1 MSNIG
6 PITLIVSTKINLDE
20 KFRHNINNRLALA
33 NHPAPLKTPYAQWA
47 FQHATGTGMAVA
59 GDRVSFRRM
68 LAFIGPCVP
77 FAALGLPIVVTL
89 PEYYGTQLQLGAI
102 VGLVFMV
109 VRCFDILV
117 DPFLGHYM
125 DRTRTKLGRFKLWM
139 LICLPIL
146 FVSTGFIFMARIGVN
161 ATYLGAWLFVL
172 YVGFSIAALSQSSW
186 GSVLST
192 DYNERS
198 RIFAWWQVGNIVGII
213 MAAVIPVI
221 TQALHFSYALGVQ
234 IMGLFIMTTLPVTI
248 AIALWIVPEKISHT
262 ATHDLKLSHYFDMWK
277 RKNVRAI
284 LWADL
289 FMGLAPGVM
298 AALFFYFFE
307 QTKGLTRFESS
318 VAMLLYFVAGIVG
331 APIWTIVSKRLSKH
345 VTLIL
350 SSVLFAILYAAMYF
364 APKGNFIVCAAMT
377 FANGI
382 PYAASLL
389 LTRALMADIGDE
401 VMLETGH
408 DHKGTL
414 MAILSA
420 TTKIGYAI
428 SALTITILSVLQFNV
443 KNPAA
448 SPPQALIWVEVFF
461 IGLPVIFLA
470 LGALA
475 MLRYDLT
482 PERHARIM
490 DDLKAKAIL

>member
-1 MSNIG
+1 MSD
-6 PITLIVSTKINLDE
+6 TQAKSQVSL
-20 KFRHNINNRLALA
+20 
-33 NHPAPLKTPYAQWA
+33 
-47 FQHATGTGMAVA
+47 G
-59 GDRVSFRRM
+59 RM
-68 LAFIGPCVP
+68 LAFCGPCVP

-89 PEYYGTQLQLGAI
+89 PEYYGTQLQLGAD
-102 VGLVFMV
+102 VGLVFMI
-109 VRCFDILV
+109 VRCFDILI
-117 DPFLGHYM
+117 DPFLGNWM

-139 LICLPIL
+139 LLCLPIL
-146 FVSTGFIFMARIGVN
+146 LISTGFIFMAQYGVGKL
-161 ATYLGAWLFVL
+161 YLGSWLFVL
-172 YVGFSIAALSQSSW
+172 YVGFSMAALSQSSW
-186 GSVLST
+186 GTVLST

-198 RIFAWWQVGNIVGII
+198 KIFAWWQVGNIFGII
-213 MAAVIPVI
+213 MAAIIPVI
-221 TQALHFSYALGVQ
+221 GQGTFHLSYAACVQ
-234 IMGLFIMTTLPVTI
+234 IMGLFIMVTLPI
-248 AIALWIVPEKISHT
+248 SIGLALWIVPEKVSNT
-262 ATHDLKLSHYFDMWK
+262 STHDLKLSHYFDMWK
-277 RKNVRAI
+277 RKNVRCI

-345 VTLIL
+345 GALIL
-350 SSVLFAILYAAMYF
+350 SSVIFAVLYAAMYF
-364 APKGNFIVCAAMT
+364 APKGHFIACAAMT

-389 LTRALMADIGDE
+389 LTRSLMADIGDE

-428 SALTITILSVLQFNV
+428 SALTITILGWLHFNV
-443 KNPAA
+443 KHPEQSPAN
-448 SPPQALIWVEVFF
+448 SLLWVEAFF
-461 IGLPVIFLA
+461 IGLPVLFLI

-475 MLRYDLT
+475 MRRYDLT
-482 PERHARIM
+482 PQRHAQIM
-490 DDLKAKAIL
+490 ADLKAKEII

>member
-1 MSNIG
+1 MSETQIKAQ
-6 PITLIVSTKINLDE
+6 VSLG
-20 KFRHNINNRLALA
+20 H
-33 NHPAPLKTPYAQWA
+33 
-47 FQHATGTGMAVA
+47 
-59 GDRVSFRRM
+59 M
-68 LAFIGPCVP
+68 LAFCGPCVP
-77 FAALGLPIVVTL
+77 FAALGLPLVATL
-89 PEYYGTQLQLGAI
+89 PEYYGTQLQLGLI
-102 VGLVFMV
+102 VGTVFGI
-109 VRCFDILV
+109 VRAFDILV
-117 DPFLGHYM
+117 DPFLGHWM

-146 FVSTGFIFMARIGVN
+146 LVSTAFIFMAQKGVGPL
-161 ATYLGAWLFVL
+161 YLGLWLFVL
-172 YVGFSIAALSQSSW
+172 YVGFSIAALSQASW
-186 GSVLST
+186 GTVLST

-198 RIFAWWQVGNIVGII
+198 RIFAWWQVGNIMGILA
-213 MAAVIPVI
+213 AAVIPVI
-221 TQALHFSYALGVQ
+221 VLGMGHTYILGVQ
-234 IMGLFIMTTLPVTI
+234 IMGGFIMLTLPVSI
-248 AIALWIVPEKISHT
+248 GIALWIVPEKISNT
-262 ATHDLKLSHYFDMWK
+262 TTHDLKLSHYFDMWK
-277 RKNVRAI
+277 RRNVRCI

-307 QTKGLTRFESS
+307 QTKGLTRFECS

-331 APIWTIVSKRLSKH
+331 APIWVMVSKRMSKH
-345 VTLIL
+345 GALIL
-350 SSVLFAILYAAMYF
+350 SSVIFAVLYAAMYF

-401 VMLETGH
+401 VMAETGH

-420 TTKIGYAI
+420 TTKIGYAF
-428 SALTITILSVLQFNV
+428 SAFTITILGLLHFNV
-443 KNPAA
+443 KNPEQ
-448 SPPQALIWVEVFF
+448 SPTDSLLWVEGFF
-461 IGLPVIFLA
+461 IGLPVLFLI

-475 MLRYDLT
+475 MRGYDLT

-490 DDLKAKAIL
+490 ADLKAKDIV

>member
-1 MSNIG
+1 M
-6 PITLIVSTKINLDE
+6 
-20 KFRHNINNRLALA
+20 
-33 NHPAPLKTPYAQWA
+33 
-47 FQHATGTGMAVA
+47 
-59 GDRVSFRRM
+59 
-68 LAFIGPCVP
+68 
-77 FAALGLPIVVTL
+77 PIVVTL
-89 PEYYGTQLQLGAI
+89 PEYYGTQLQLGGV
-102 VGLVFMV
+102 VGLVFAI

-117 DPFLGHYM
+117 DPPLGHWM

-146 FVSTGFIFMARIGVN
+146 LVSTGFIFLAHMGVGPV
-161 ATYLGAWLFVL
+161 YLGGWLFVL
-172 YVGFSIAALSQSSW
+172 YVGFSIAALSQASW
-186 GSVLST
+186 GTVLST

-198 RIFAWWQVGNIVGII
+198 RIFAWWQVGNIFGII
-213 MAAVIPVI
+213 LAAVIPVI
-221 TQALHFSYALGVQ
+221 GQGPLHLPYATCVQ
-234 IMGLFIMTTLPVTI
+234 IMGLFIMMTLPITI
-248 AIALWIVPEKISHT
+248 GIALWIVPEKVSNT
-262 ATHDLKLSHYFDMWK
+262 NTHDLKLSHYFDMWK
-277 RKNVRAI
+277 RKNVRCI

-318 VAMLLYFVAGIVG
+318 VAMLLYFVAGIIG
-331 APIWTIVSKRLSKH
+331 APIWTFVSKRLSKDK
-345 VTLIL
+345 TLIL
-350 SSVLFAILYAAMYF
+350 SSILFAVLYAAMYF

-420 TTKIGYAI
+420 TTKIGYAV
-428 SALTITILSVLQFNV
+428 SALTITVLGLLHFNV
-443 KNPAA
+443 KHPAE
-448 SPPQALIWVEVFF
+448 SPADSLLWVEAFF
-461 IGLPVIFLA
+461 IGLPVLFLI
-470 LGALA
+470 LGAWV
-475 MLRYDLT
+475 MKDYNLT
-482 PERHARIM
+482 PKRHGEIM
-490 DDLKAKAIL
+490 AALKAKDIV